1 MLIGAGLF
9 AAGFTFA
16 INWLAL
22 IPWRRAKDRH
32 WTERARLYY
41 PVLVAAK
48 MNLWVLPAILT
59 MSALLLWPDE
69 SPHWMLMVLATAIGT
84 TAGTVPMDHE
94 VFPRTPLNEILRLT
108 VVGWLIRFATWFVF
122 LSAIALSPD
131 QFNSQSLII
140 FVAVLALL
148 ILWNRRGW
156 VWAGQKF
163 GLFLPPPERL
173 QNIVRDIGAGMNV
186 PVREL
191 WLMHSVRAQAY
202 AMPESRRLVFTDRL
216 LQILSDDEIAAI
228 CAHEMAHLTEARK
241 DYYQRYVLWLMFLP
255 WLFFKPVVHLFGLFG
270 YLVLV
275 CSSAAL
281 PRLYRGISR
290 KLESRADGMAKA
302 AERDPGT
309 YARALAR
316 LYEDNLM
323 PAVTAKQ
330 TTHPHLYD
338 RLVAAGVTPDFP
350 RPAAAASTTWY
361 GHILAGAMGL
371 LAIGL
376 VIRLTEQWHLFN

>member
-1 MLIGAGLF
+1 MLMGAGLF

-48 MNLWVLPAILT
+48 ANLWVLPAILT
-59 MSALLLWPDE
+59 MTVLLLWPDE
-69 SPHWMLMVLATAIGT
+69 SPHWMLMVLVTAIGT

-94 VFPRTPLNEILRLT
+94 VFPRTPLNETLRLT
-108 VVGWLIRFATWFVF
+108 VVGWLFRFATWFVF

-140 FVAVLALL
+140 FVVVLALL

-173 QNIVRDIGAGMNV
+173 QNIVRDTGAGMNV

-241 DYYQRYVLWLMFLP
+241 DYYQRYFLWLMFLP

-338 RLVAAGVTPDFP
+338 RLVAAGMAPDFP

-361 GHILAGAMGL
+361 GHILAGAMGA
-371 LAIGL
+371 LAVVL
-376 VIRLTEQWHLFN
+376 VIRLINP